1 MSSGS
6 RVRQENLILDVGV
19 PLGSYYLLHAG
30 FGLSVMASLIVSSAV
45 PATRVVTGLL
55 GARRLNVLA
64 GLMLVMNM
72 AGIGAS
78 VASNERL
85 VIVAKTSAVS
95 GVCAIVILL
104 SAALGRP
111 LTSELLRPCMT
122 GGSTVKTA
130 AWDRLS
136 SACPRFRRMEIRL
149 SVIWGTA
156 LLAGG
161 YARLIGAFTLPSATT
176 PWLYP
181 TLNIG
186 AVAVALVAGL
196 AAVWPIQKMI
206 RSESEIGDEPG
217 QGGPD
222 VVHAV
227 VPAVHETGRRGWLG
241 GNEEHDEDDDPK
253 RDYPL
258 QHLTAPW
265 RRSCCRSSPPST
277 EAARE
282 ESMSAT

>member
-1 MSSGS
+1 MPSGS
-6 RVRQENLILDVGV
+6 PVRQENLTAQRDRHVMPDAGRAGQSADSLAPLILDVGV

-30 FGLSVMASLIVSSAV
+30 LGLSIMVSLIVSSAV
-45 PATRVVTGLL
+45 PATRVVTRLL
-55 GARRLNVLA
+55 AVGRLNVLA

-78 VASNERL
+78 VASSNLL

-111 LTSELLRPCMT
+111 LTSEFLKPCLT
-122 GGSTVKTA
+122 GGSAAKTA

-156 LLAGG
+156 LLVGG
-161 YARLIGAFTLPSATT
+161 YARLIGAFTLPSATMS
-176 PWLYP
+176 WLSS

-186 AVAVALVAGL
+186 AVAVALVTGL
-196 AAVWPIQKMI
+196 AAVWPIREMI
-206 RSESEIGDEPG
+206 RSE
-217 QGGPD
+217 
-222 VVHAV
+222 VA
-227 VPAVHETGRRGWLG
+227 
-241 GNEEHDEDDDPK
+241 
-253 RDYPL
+253 
-258 QHLTAPW
+258 
-265 RRSCCRSSPPST
+265 
-277 EAARE
+277 
-282 ESMSAT
+282 